1 MSKMAIYNLN
11 SIEFN
16 EFIDNVKVK
25 LKTKNF
31 KYKNLL
37 DKSLKI
43 LNDFPNLQM
52 LFEGDIP
59 KKLNNTECRMLH
71 KLILLN
77 MKINDYEEQEIFFLG
92 GKEFYLYL
100 KNMSVI

>member
-1 MSKMAIYNLN
+1 MDKMAIYNIN
-11 SIEFN
+11 SIEFS
-16 EFIDNVKVK
+16 EFIDNAKVK
-25 LKTKNF
+25 LKNKNL
-31 KYKNLL
+31 KYKKLL

-59 KKLNNTECRMLH
+59 KKLSNKECRMLH
-71 KLILLN
+71 KFILLN
-77 MKINDYEEQEIFFLG
+77 MKKNNFEEQEIFFLG

-100 KNMSVI
+100 KNMHII